1 MREMKTGRKREPQ
14 DREKQRKKRESK
26 DRKQQR
32 EKRNEKE
39 DTERDGRIETS
50 SPCMESQRAPQV
62 RRGTPSQLPKRF
74 PSSET

>member
-32 EKRNEKE
+32 EKRNEK
-39 DTERDGRIETS
+39 GRIQRETEGS
-50 SPCMESQRAPQV
+50 RLLPPARNP
-62 RRGTPSQLPKRF
+62 RGHHR
-74 PSSET
+74 